1 MTGLERRERERK
13 ESRHLSGMDKITHD
27 VSQHWTVRSRSHKTI
42 QMSGD
47 PFFQASGEGG
57 GSFYDGRDMTEL
69 ECRERKRKE
78 SRHVNH
84 HNVVCNECP
93 QKYLMKNPTNA
104 NKVVL
109 RKKWTTFTRF
119 TSVNQ
124 IVVRLNRI
132 AANFL
137 TNFLS
142 PCWSIKS
149 RMPKRTV
156 RIHFIGFIADSLTNR
171 HVVCA
176 GT

>member
-1 MTGLERRERERK
+1 M
-13 ESRHLSGMDKITHD
+13 SRA
-27 VSQHWTVRSRSHKTI
+27 
-42 QMSGD
+42 

-57 GSFYDGRDMTEL
+57 GNFYDGRDMTEL
-69 ECRERKRKE
+69 ERRERKRKE

-84 HNVVCNECP
+84 HNVVCDECP
-93 QKYLMKNPTNA
+93 QKYLLKNPTNS

-109 RKKWTTFTRF
+109 RKKWTRF
-119 TSVNQ
+119 SSENQ
-124 IVVRLNRI
+124 IVVWFNRI

-156 RIHFIGFIADSLTNR
+156 RIHFIGFIADRLVNR
-171 HVVCA
+171 QVVCA
-176 GT
+176 ET